1 MTTIQGDDAD
11 ARMSGATPHEC
22 RVHYGPGERNGAVS
36 ERPGGFSAEA
46 WHADAIGD
54 SGVSHTRVGRR
65 YVIACQW
72 CRCVFIA
79 GTATAAM
86 RSFRDHEAEM
96 LEGSRE

>member
-1 MTTIQGDDAD
+1 MSAGSTTDRASAT
-11 ARMSGATPHEC
+11 ARSA
-22 RVHYGPGERNGAVS
+22 S
-36 ERPGGFSAEA
+36 DLGGFSAEA

-65 YVIACQW
+65 YVVACQW